1 MLEIIPAID
10 LKEGRCVRLAQG
22 QMDKETLYYDDPLE
36 AARIWVSR
44 DAPRI
49 HVVDLDGAVAGS
61 PQNLPV
67 IERIVQPIPIP
78 VQVGGGIRTQEDI
91 LRYLEIGVD
100 RLILGTLV
108 CQDPGYVQRL
118 AETYPQKIL
127 LGLDA
132 KEGCVAIKGWQDV
145 TRARAVDLIMGYPSI
160 PVAGLIYTDIQR
172 DGMLVGPNLP
182 AVEEMCK
189 VSPFPVIASGGIT
202 TLQDLVALS
211 RFGPL
216 GLTGAIVGKAL
227 YSGRLSY
234 REAREALRS
243 AEAPSPASTQTIS
256 TEKK

>member
-10 LKEGRCVRLAQG
+10 LKEGRCVRLVQG

-44 DAPRI
+44 DASRI

-67 IERIVQPIPIP
+67 IERIVQAIPIP
-78 VQVGGGIRTQEDI
+78 VQLGGGIRTQEDI

-100 RLILGTLV
+100 RVILGTLV
-108 CQDPGYVQRL
+108 CQDPDYVQRL

-132 KEGCVAIKGWQDV
+132 KEGYVATRGWQDI
-145 TRARAVDLIMGYPSI
+145 TRVRAVDLIMGYPSI
-160 PVAGLIYTDIQR
+160 PGTGLIYTDIQR

-182 AVEEMCK
+182 AIEEVCK

-202 TLQDLVALS
+202 TQEDLVALS
-211 RFGPL
+211 RFEPL

-227 YSGRLSY
+227 YSGRLNF
-234 REAREALRS
+234 REALQALRS
-243 AEAPSPASTQTIS
+243 AESSSPASTQTKGVG
-256 TEKK
+256 KK